1 MDCGFPD
8 RSVVNANGEAGRSR
22 PPAANHDSLSIQ
34 KLQFGFSMKN
44 VWTVAGYCEF
54 HFSNRHYCIQNAPAP
69 SVLARDMKLVFQWC
83 PANTERTRGKLHRS
97 LTSLRPQAA
106 KCRVLLAMFANMPR
120 QLCELKLAIAL
131 LKNHA
136 TALCVGSFTNTL
148 NTLCCPKCRF

>member
-1 MDCGFPD
+1 
-8 RSVVNANGEAGRSR
+8 
-22 PPAANHDSLSIQ
+22 
-34 KLQFGFSMKN
+34 
-44 VWTVAGYCEF
+44 
-54 HFSNRHYCIQNAPAP
+54 
-69 SVLARDMKLVFQWC
+69 MKLVFQWC

-97 LTSLRPQAA
+97 LTSLRPKAA